1 MKEQENS
8 DSVVE
13 MEQEEEEEEEKA
25 ADHPSAIKEEH
36 QEEKEEDEE
45 EEDVDESAKKKPFSR
60 TAASSI
66 KLVETAGQNIERKKD
81 IKQEKHTRN
90 DAIGTGTKTGTSILP
105 KEEKKKKRQSLRKWS
120 SFIFFD
126 LY

>member
-36 QEEKEEDEE
+36 QEEKEEDE

-105 KEEKKKKRQSLRKWS
+105 KEEKKKKRQSLRK
-120 SFIFFD
+120 
-126 LY
+126 

>member
-13 MEQEEEEEEEKA
+13 MEQEEEEEKA

-36 QEEKEEDEE
+36 QEEEEEDEE

-66 KLVETAGQNIERKKD
+66 KLVETTGQNIERKKD

-105 KEEKKKKRQSLRKWS
+105 KEEKKKKRQSLRK
-120 SFIFFD
+120 
-126 LY
+126 

>member
-1 MKEQENS
+1 MKERENS

-36 QEEKEEDEE
+36 QEEKEE

-66 KLVETAGQNIERKKD
+66 KLVEPAGQNIERKKS

-105 KEEKKKKRQSLRKWS
+105 KEEKKKKRQSLRK
-120 SFIFFD
+120 
-126 LY
+126 

>member
-25 ADHPSAIKEEH
+25 ADYPSAIKEEH

-45 EEDVDESAKKKPFSR
+45 EEEDVDDSAKKKPFSR

-81 IKQEKHTRN
+81 IKQEKHSRN

-105 KEEKKKKRQSLRKWS
+105 KEEKKKKRQSLRK
-120 SFIFFD
+120 
-126 LY
+126 

>member
-36 QEEKEEDEE
+36 QEEKEE

-105 KEEKKKKRQSLRKWS
+105 KEEKKKKRQSLRK
-120 SFIFFD
+120 
-126 LY
+126 

>member
-1 MKEQENS
+1 MKEQKNG

-13 MEQEEEEEEEKA
+13 MEQEEEEEEEEEKA
-25 ADHPSAIKEEH
+25 ADYPSAIKEEH
-36 QEEKEEDEE
+36 QEEKEE

-81 IKQEKHTRN
+81 IKQEKHTRI
-90 DAIGTGTKTGTSILP
+90 DAIGTGTKTRTSILP
-105 KEEKKKKRQSLRKWS
+105 KEEKKKKRQSLRK
-120 SFIFFD
+120 
-126 LY
+126 